1 MAQPGKCPF
10 FSSLKLHPPPYQV
23 CHWFTLLSMC
33 QAHTL
38 LNFFWHILYKKSLP
52 SMPRMPHPNN
62 INHAIYAVHCTV
74 YTVQY
79 SLPCSMCCPKNVS
92 TDPPLLSAQ
101 HLCVPW
107 FVAATDP
114 KRHRN
119 PVPIY
124 HTFCHVKVKCLTVL
138 VRGQFVGAPCIVG
151 DRIQITGYEV
161 CCFQKAVSHN

>member
-1 MAQPGKCPF
+1 MSIFFIFKTPPSTLPSVSLVYPSLHVSGSHTAKLFLAQI
-10 FSSLKLHPPPYQV
+10 LH
-23 CHWFTLLSMC
+23 
-33 QAHTL
+33 
-38 LNFFWHILYKKSLP
+38 NKSFP

-62 INHAIYAVHCTV
+62 MNHAIYAVHCTV

-79 SLPCSMCCPKNVS
+79 SLPCSMCCPKKVC

-107 FVAATDP
+107 FVVATDP

-124 HTFCHVKVKCLTVL
+124 HTFCHVKVKCLTEL
-138 VRGQFVGAPCIVG
+138 VRGQFVKTHYHLV
-151 DRIQITGYEV
+151 DHKL
-161 CCFQKAVSHN
+161 FDFL